1 MAGLPPLHH
10 PHQGLAPGQRAA
22 PCASL
27 LTGDPRE
34 KLGGAQ
40 GTCTCAAGRCGQ
52 RGAHLPAGPQVPR
65 LVTPLQCPH
74 RTGPLQGTPKQQHS
88 WPGAAGLPGGSR
100 TRGHQASPQ
109 LRHEAEQRGRGC
121 HLKAP
126 GPPASESPATLVT
139 RPFDQGPWGTDG
151 GKLHGLRD
159 STDWALTQ
167 ALSSSGWDPVSPCLP
182 TWGTGN
188 HGREA
193 GHTTPSQ
200 ALLLGHPI
208 LVFILPLGRNGT

>member
-1 MAGLPPLHH
+1 MPPSGTPPPFRRDRTLPHYRGGAGSSQAGLMAGCSSAPP
-10 PHQGLAPGQRAA
+10 APGAGTGPA
-22 PCASL
+22 CYSTCIL

-109 LRHEAEQRGRGC
+109 LRHEAEQRGRGGAGRGC

-126 GPPASESPATLVT
+126 GPPAPEPPATLLT
-139 RPFDQGPWGTDG
+139 RPFNQGPWGTDG

-167 ALSSSGWDPVSPCLP
+167 ALSS
-182 TWGTGN
+182 
-188 HGREA
+188 
-193 GHTTPSQ
+193 
-200 ALLLGHPI
+200 
-208 LVFILPLGRNGT
+208 

>member
-1 MAGLPPLHH
+1 MPPSGTPPPFRRDRTFPHYRGGAGSSQAGLMAGLPPLHH
-10 PHQGLAPGQRAA
+10 PHQGLALGQRAA

-167 ALSSSGWDPVSPCLP
+167 ALSS
-182 TWGTGN
+182 
-188 HGREA
+188 
-193 GHTTPSQ
+193 
-200 ALLLGHPI
+200 
-208 LVFILPLGRNGT
+208 